1 MTMTVGVNR
10 AGVLPAAHNRGDV
23 SLVGVT
29 KTYSGRAAVCDVS
42 LDVEAGEFISLLGPS
57 GCGKTTLLR
66 ILGGFER
73 PTRGD
78 VLLNGISILNVAP
91 EQRAINT
98 VFQSYALFPHM
109 NVAQNIAFGLRQRK
123 VGKQETGRCVAE
135 ALAMVHMSR
144 FAKHKPAMLSGG
156 QQQRV
161 AVARALVNRP
171 DVLLLDEPM
180 SALDRKLRE
189 EMQIELKLLQRELG
203 ITFIFVTHDQ
213 EEALAM
219 SDRIAVMNEG
229 HIVQIG
235 NGNEIYSRPANR
247 FVADFIGKQN
257 FFEVVGRA
265 PGAVHTDDGTFYVDP
280 VAIDGDGEIVAAVRP
295 ELISFDHDGKGAADP
310 EQNTLSGI
318 VSSILF
324 LGDMIQ
330 VVVTTT
336 AGNKVIIR
344 RVRRDIPPLKEGQ
357 PVRCTFSR
365 ADTRVYAK

>member
-1 MTMTVGVNR
+1 MTTVEVN
-10 AGVLPAAHNRGDV
+10 GAAASSAVRNRGAV
-23 SLVGVT
+23 SLVAVT
-29 KTYSGRAAVCDVS
+29 KIYNGRSAVCDAT
-42 LDVEAGEFISLLGPS
+42 LDIEAGEFISLLGPS

-66 ILGGFER
+66 ILGGFEQ

-78 VLLNGISILNVAP
+78 VLLDGVSILNVPP
-91 EQRAINT
+91 EQRVINT

-123 VGKQETGRCVAE
+123 VGKQETGQYVAE

-219 SDRIAVMNEG
+219 SDRIAVMSDG
-229 HIVQIG
+229 CIVQIG
-235 NGNEIYSRPANR
+235 NGDEIYSRPADR

-257 FFEVVGRA
+257 FFEVVGHA
-265 PGAVHTDDGTFYVDP
+265 PGAVHTDDGIFYVDP
-280 VAIDGDGEIVAAVRP
+280 VDIAGGDEIVVAVRP
-295 ELISFDHDGKGAADP
+295 ELISFDDGKAAADP
-310 EQNTLSGI
+310 EQNSISGI
-318 VSSILF
+318 VSGISF
-324 LGDMIQ
+324 LGDMTQ

-336 AGNKVIIR
+336 AGNNVM
-344 RVRRDIPPLKEGQ
+344 VRGVPRNIPPLQEGQ

-365 ADTRVYAK
+365 ADTRVYKK